1 MPALK
6 LAFEFLPLITFFA
19 VYNLYDMYIA
29 TATFMVVTLVS
40 LIGSKIILKKIP
52 VMPLVTGAFV
62 MFFGT
67 LTLVLQDDTFIKIK
81 PTIVNVTFATVLAGG
96 LYFGRSFLKLVLEHV
111 IQLQEEGWRKLT
123 IRWAIFFLFL
133 AVLNEIVWR
142 GFSEATWVS
151 FKTFGVMPITFLFM
165 MSQIGLL
172 QKYQLVDE
180 TASNENL
187 R

>member
-1 MPALK
+1 MPVIK

-19 VYNLYDMYIA
+19 IYNLYDIYTA
-29 TATFMVVTLVS
+29 TASFMVAILLS
-40 LIGSKIILKKIP
+40 LIGSKIVLKKIP
-52 VMPLVTGAFV
+52 VMPLVTGVFV
-62 MFFGT
+62 MVFGT

-81 PTIVNVTFATVLAGG
+81 PTIVNVTFASVLAGG

-142 GFSEATWVS
+142 NFSESTWVD

-172 QKYQLVDE
+172 QKYQLAEE